1 MKIYLAGKISG
12 RPLGEAQH
20 HFGMQA
26 AELRAKGHEVINPF
40 ELHDT
45 YEKEWHEFMRV
56 DIKALCDCDA
66 IVMLMGWGCS
76 RGARLE
82 HYIAEQLEIKIFEED
97 KQMNVPGIYEN

>member
-1 MKIYLAGKISG
+1 
-12 RPLGEAQH
+12 
-20 HFGMQA
+20 
-26 AELRAKGHEVINPF
+26 
-40 ELHDT
+40 
-45 YEKEWHEFMRV
+45 MRV

-97 KQMNVPGIYEN
+97 NQMNVPGIYEN